1 MRISAIASLTLLA
14 SGLAFG
20 QACDRDCLNGF
31 VDQSLD
37 AMAKHDTKRVPLT
50 ANGKLTENGQRLDPG
65 DGLWRSMSSKG
76 TYRLF
81 VTDVQAGEVA
91 FIGTIREQGRQ
102 DGQEVPGVS
111 GLRLR
116 VVNRHIAEIEML

>member
-1 MRISAIASLTLLA
+1 MRPCALFSAALLA
-14 SGLAFG
+14 CGIAFG
-20 QACDRDCLNGF
+20 QTCDRECLNGY
-31 VDQSLD
+31 VDQYLD
-37 AMAKHDTKRVPLT
+37 AMLKHDAKLVPLT
-50 ANGKLTENGQRLDPG
+50 KNAKFTENGQRLDPG

-102 DGQEVPGVS
+102 AGQEVPGESSVPGS
-111 GLRLR
+111 RTG
-116 VVNRHIAEIEML
+116 E